1 MSDLAFHTGIPDRQL
16 YACRALKKAQR
27 LGMSACVLV
36 ETEEDLYSFDERLWS
51 FDNTSFIPHGAAGS
65 AEIRHGAFVIGRR
78 PSELPAADLL
88 VMLTH
93 NAPGNMQDL
102 MKRFSKIIDVVA
114 SSGVEL
120 EEGRNRYRSYKNQG
134 LQPKVVNPKN

>member
-36 ETEEDLYSFDERLWS
+36 ETEGDLRSFDERLWA
-51 FDNTSFIPHGAAGS
+51 FDNTSFIPHG
-65 AEIRHGAFVIGRR
+65 
-78 PSELPAADLL
+78 P
-88 VMLTH
+88 
-93 NAPGNMQDL
+93 PGNMQDL
-102 MKRFSKIIDVVA
+102 MQRFPKIIDVVA
-114 SSGVEL
+114 SAGAEL
-120 EEGRNRYRSYKNQG
+120 EEGRSRYRSYKKQG